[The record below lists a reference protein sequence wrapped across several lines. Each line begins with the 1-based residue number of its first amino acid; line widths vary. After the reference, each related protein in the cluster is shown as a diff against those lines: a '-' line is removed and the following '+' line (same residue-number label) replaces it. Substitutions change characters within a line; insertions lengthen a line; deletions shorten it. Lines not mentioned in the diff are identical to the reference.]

1 MPRNALTTLPQPI
14 FNEGSITPDPTQF
27 KTKHPS
33 DTKLYDQI
41 QDLLTKDVV
50 SFSPSRLPNN

>member
-14 FNEGSITPDPTQF
+14 FNEGSVTPDPTKF

-33 DTKLYDQI
+33 DSKLYDQI
-41 QDLLTKDVV
+41 QSLCRQLQP
-50 SFSPSRLPNN
+50 FAPAE

>member
-1 MPRNALTTLPQPI
+1 MPRNALTPLPQPI
-14 FNEGSITPDPTQF
+14 FNEGSVTPDPTKF

-41 QDLLTKDVV
+41 QEPADQRRRQLQP
-50 SFSPSRLPNN
+50 FAPAE